1 MLRIVEAKTFKD
13 KLIGFMGKEHIDY
26 GLFFRNVNSIH
37 TFFMKESI
45 DIVGLDKNMIVKE
58 VYFNVSPNKII
69 FLKKSK
75 HTLELPKFG
84 AKNYKIGDVLKI

>member
-45 DIVGLDKNMIVKE
+45 DIVGLDKNMVVRE
-58 VYFNVSPNKII
+58 VYFNVSP
-69 FLKKSK
+69 K